1 MKKLTYFLAAILSFV
16 VCLGGVS
23 PALAQLQPS
32 SRGITTFYNT
42 SEQQAEGVNTYQN
55 ILNYDV
61 AIPNPDLSARL
72 PENLSDFPKTFK
84 EFLAEG
90 RLRNGTNGSFT
101 EGWFDFQASTAATP
115 GSNQLFTIKAPDGY
129 RIYSVVAGLPASQC
143 PLEIRTTEIAFFDNV
158 AQAIKKA
165 NDLDKAKFLVYVSP
179 DDDLT
184 IKAFS
189 ELFYDSTTGKKKT
202 NKDCFLVSGATEK
215 VRVNFQSIFDLLPPR
230 LQQPARQEPF
240 EYFPKYPNF
249 IYLVNARKTLKENTV
264 IRNVDFVVNVISG
277 SLKGRQFKGSFSYNP
292 SLLKGKGQE
301 TINALG
307 AEFNYLSKYTEVPTI
322 SFTDGNFQKL
332 IWVSGKSTERFGFN
346 DGFGRQQFGRPEEA
360 FIRNGQDY
368 FGYLDAGT
376 YVDGAGTITYTTR

>member
-42 SEQQAEGVNTYQN
+42 SEQQAQGVNTYQN

-61 AIPNPDLSARL
+61 AIPTDLSARL

-249 IYLVNARKTLKENTV
+249 IYLVNARKTLKM
-264 IRNVDFVVNVISG
+264 
-277 SLKGRQFKGSFSYNP
+277 
-292 SLLKGKGQE
+292 
-301 TINALG
+301 
-307 AEFNYLSKYTEVPTI
+307 
-322 SFTDGNFQKL
+322 
-332 IWVSGKSTERFGFN
+332 
-346 DGFGRQQFGRPEEA
+346 
-360 FIRNGQDY
+360 
-368 FGYLDAGT
+368 
-376 YVDGAGTITYTTR
+376 